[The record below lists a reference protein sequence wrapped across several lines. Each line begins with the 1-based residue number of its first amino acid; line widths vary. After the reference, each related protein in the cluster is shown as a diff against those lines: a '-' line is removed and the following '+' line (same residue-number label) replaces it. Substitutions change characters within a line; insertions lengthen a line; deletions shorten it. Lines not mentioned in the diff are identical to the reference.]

1 MSFRRLPATRPR
13 IRRLRAKAATT
24 PGRLRLAMATVVLV
38 ALVAGLAIGALTTA
52 RRDAA
57 DAVATRD
64 EPLMVAAD
72 RLYASLSDAD
82 AAAAATFLRGGVE
95 PADLRARYLA
105 DLRNA
110 SVQLTSLGHRARGS
124 IEPTAVGAIGAALPM
139 YSGLMETACAN
150 NR

>member
-1 MSFRRLPATRPR
+1 MISSTTDAT
-13 IRRLRAKAATT
+13 AAT
-24 PGRLRLAMATVVLV
+24 
-38 ALVAGLAIGALTTA
+38 
-52 RRDAA
+52 
-57 DAVATRD
+57 
-64 EPLMVAAD
+64 
-72 RLYASLSDAD
+72 
-82 AAAAATFLRGGVE
+82 TFLRGGVE